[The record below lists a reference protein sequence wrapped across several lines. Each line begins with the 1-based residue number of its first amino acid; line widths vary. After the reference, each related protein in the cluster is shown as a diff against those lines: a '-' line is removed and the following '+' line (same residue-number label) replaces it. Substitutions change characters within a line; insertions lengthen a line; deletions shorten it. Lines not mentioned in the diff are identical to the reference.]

1 VAIFAD
7 LKKNL
12 HPSTNFFSKKQ
23 QICEYIYHKIVK
35 IHHEKN
41 HQLQQ
46 RVESWNIYI
55 YIIILMS
62 HMHGSKSF
70 D

>member
-1 VAIFAD
+1 M
-7 LKKNL
+7 
-12 HPSTNFFSKKQ
+12 TNEFFFNR
-23 QICEYIYHKIVK
+23 KIVK

-46 RVESWNIYI
+46 RVERWIYIYI
-55 YIIILMS
+55 YIIILTDPI
-62 HMHGSKSF
+62 HGSKSF